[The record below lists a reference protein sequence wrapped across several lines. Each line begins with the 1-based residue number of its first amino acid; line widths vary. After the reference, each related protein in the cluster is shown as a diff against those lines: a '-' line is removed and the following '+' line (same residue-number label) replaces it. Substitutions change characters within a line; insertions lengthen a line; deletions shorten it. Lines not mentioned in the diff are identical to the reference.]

1 MIGFRIAVIAS
12 PVKLAN
18 HDSSGKARS
27 FDPVLNCAKNSDQAP
42 LKKGNRM
49 HEPFGIDLCTKII
62 SQATEETKSA
72 MELPWIG

>member
-18 HDSSGKARS
+18 HDSSGKAGS
-27 FDPVLNCAKNSDQAP
+27 FDPVFNCAKNPIKAP
-42 LKKGNRM
+42 LKSGNRM
-49 HEPFGIDLCTKII
+49 HELIGIDLCTKII